1 MSSDLENAI
10 RLIRSGQKGEA
21 QKLLQSVIKG
31 DPKNIQAWFW
41 YVETCA
47 TNEKRIQA
55 LEMCLKFN
63 PGNVQ
68 ASQALQKFRAHQP
81 AVSANFQ
88 PPNPKPPAEQPQ
100 APKEDDIYSYD
111 PRKPLFTPRESI
123 TEPRLRQSASV
134 PSYSESNAPSEFDVF
149 DHTPKTVSQ
158 KKPWE
163 LDPSEYVDNSMLS
176 RNKKPVQTY
185 SAFDVWA
192 TVLTVQDVEAYEE
205 ILRDPRATLG
215 RAFGWVALAGL
226 VSALAFPVIFV
237 TNPQV
242 FDAASSPEFQ
252 NMATSG
258 DATSF
263 LIFLTFFMLIFAPIS
278 GIINL
283 AITGGVQNLVAG
295 FFGGTG
301 NYTRTVYALAAFIA
315 PITML
320 VSLITIIPV
329 VGQCLAALI
338 GFYNLILNI
347 RALRAAHSLTTGA
360 AIGVLLAPGLI
371 VMIFACLLAFLLSGA
386 AIPQM

>member
-1 MSSDLENAI
+1 MSDLESAI
-10 RLIRSGQKGEA
+10 QLIRVGRKPEA
-21 QKLLQSVIKG
+21 QPILQGLIKA

-41 YVETCA
+41 YVETCP

-55 LEMCLKFN
+55 LETCLKFN
-63 PGNVQ
+63 PGNAQ

-88 PPNPKPPAEQPQ
+88 PSTPKPPAGQPQ

-123 TEPRLRQSASV
+123 TEPRLRPNESI
-134 PSYSESNAPSEFDVF
+134 PSNSESNAPSEFDVF
-149 DHTPKTVSQ
+149 DHTPKTISQ

-176 RNKKPVQTY
+176 RNKKPAQTY
-185 SAFDVWA
+185 STFDVWA
-192 TVLTVQDVEAYEE
+192 TALTVQDIEAYEE
-205 ILRDPRATLG
+205 ILKDPRATLG

-226 VSALAFPVIFV
+226 VSALAVPVIFV

-242 FDAASSPEFQ
+242 FDAASSPDFQ
-252 NMATSG
+252 NLATSG
-258 DATSF
+258 DTTSF
-263 LIFLTFFMLIFAPIS
+263 LIFFTFFMLIFAPIS
-278 GIINL
+278 SIINL

-301 NYTRTVYALAAFIA
+301 NYTRTVYALAAFLA
-315 PITML
+315 PMTMIIML
-320 VSLITIIPV
+320 LTIIPV
-329 VGQCLAALI
+329 VGQCLVALL

-347 RALRAAHSLTTGA
+347 RALRAAHSLTTPA
-360 AIGVLLAPGLI
+360 AIGVLIAPGLI
-371 VMIFACLLAFLLSGA
+371 VMMFACLLAFLLGGA